1 MNTYEL
7 LSSFENIHDK
17 FILEAK
23 DMENYK
29 KKRSGRS
36 RVKYT
41 LIAAIVAVSLMI
53 VTAVAAMNYLGMQ
66 EITKDTPYEV
76 PSEAAPYIETQSAQ
90 ETTAEGWSCTMLE
103 SLFDAASFTISIGIS
118 GGDKYVVVPED
129 CDPGV
134 DVSAIGLPS
143 GQTLGDYAAQQGKT
157 LLYVGAGIQDR
168 DKLGIAVT
176 TQFYESQSDGEMTIV
191 ETGQKSTDVS
201 VTEGTC
207 RVSAWVDGQKDVTRV
222 ELPFTVKEAAGD
234 VLVYKAEGDNEVA
247 GIRTNS
253 FRVYQSPAGNSIVFD
268 QELPEIVTEDLKRM
282 DIDGISYAEG
292 GWLDDGNGGYECR
305 WSNVKGTFGDTL
317 TLRFINWDNEVMG
330 SVTFH
335 LQK

>member
-1 MNTYEL
+1 
-7 LSSFENIHDK
+7 
-17 FILEAK
+17 
-23 DMENYK
+23 
-29 KKRSGRS
+29 
-36 RVKYT
+36 
-41 LIAAIVAVSLMI
+41 
-53 VTAVAAMNYLGMQ
+53 
-66 EITKDTPYEV
+66 
-76 PSEAAPYIETQSAQ
+76 
-90 ETTAEGWSCTMLE
+90 MLE
-103 SLFDAASFTISIGIS
+103 SLFDSASFTISVGIS
-118 GGDKYVVVPED
+118 GGDKYVVVPQYCSAGD
-129 CDPGV
+129 
-134 DVSAIGLPS
+134 DVSEIGLPR

-168 DKLGIAVT
+168 DKLGIPT
-176 TQFYESQSDGEMTIV
+176 TALFYESQSDGEMTIV

-234 VLVYKAEGDNEVA
+234 VLVYKAEGANEVA

-268 QELPEIVTEDLKRM
+268 QEYAMGEYPEALKELKRM
-282 DIDGISYAEG
+282 DIDGISYSESG
-292 GWLDDGNGGYECR
+292 SMENEEEKPETR

-330 SVTFH
+330 SVTFR

>member
-1 MNTYEL
+1 
-7 LSSFENIHDK
+7 
-17 FILEAK
+17 
-23 DMENYK
+23 
-29 KKRSGRS
+29 
-36 RVKYT
+36 
-41 LIAAIVAVSLMI
+41 
-53 VTAVAAMNYLGMQ
+53 
-66 EITKDTPYEV
+66 
-76 PSEAAPYIETQSAQ
+76 
-90 ETTAEGWSCTMLE
+90 MLE
-103 SLFDAASFTISIGIS
+103 SLFDSASFTISVGIS
-118 GGDKYVVVPED
+118 GGDKYVAVPQYCSAGD
-129 CDPGV
+129 
-134 DVSAIGLPS
+134 DVSEIGLPS

-168 DKLGIAVT
+168 DKLGIAAT
-176 TQFYESQSDGEMTIV
+176 TILCKSQSDGEMTVV

-207 RVSAWVDGQKDVTRV
+207 VVTARIYGQKDVTRV

-268 QELPEIVTEDLKRM
+268 QEFPIDETGKYPEVFPEALKRM
-282 DIDGISYAEG
+282 DIDGISYSEG
-292 GWLDDGNGGYECR
+292 GWVENEEGKLVAS

-330 SVTFH
+330 TVQFR